1 MKSQKN
7 LGYLYAIG
15 AFTFWGLVPIY
26 FKAVSFVPA
35 LEVLA
40 NRVVWSVLFLA
51 FLLIVTKQ
59 YKYLKNILKNPKQLK
74 MLLLSSALVTTNWL
88 VFIIAINTNQLV
100 EASFGYFI
108 NPLVSILLAFI
119 FLKERLDKVQSFAVF
134 LAFLAVLY
142 QIFTL
147 KSFPFI
153 ALALAFS
160 FAFYGLVR
168 KKVDLVAMPGLFIET
183 LLMSPVAI
191 LYMIYLNYTG
201 YSHLHLSLD
210 HSTLLLILAGFV
222 TVVPLAWFNAAATKI
237 PYSTLGFIQYI
248 GPTLSFLLALFLY
261 HEPFDTDKFI
271 SFFFIWVALLIF
283 SINSFYKTKQQKH
296 NL

>member
-1 MKSQKN
+1 MKSQKKI
-7 LGYLYAIG
+7 GYFYAIG

-35 LEVLA
+35 FEVLA
-40 NRVVWSVLFLA
+40 NRIVWSVVFLA
-51 FLLIVTKQ
+51 FLLIITKQ
-59 YKYLKNILKNPKQLK
+59 YKYLKNIFQTPKQLK
-74 MLLLSSALVTTNWL
+74 MLLLSSLLVTTNWL
-88 VFIIAINTNQLV
+88 IFIIAINTNQLTQ
-100 EASFGYFI
+100 ASFGYFV
-108 NPLVSILLAFI
+108 NPLVSMFLAFL
-119 FLKERLDKVQSFAVF
+119 FLKEKLNKVQSFAVL
-134 LAFLAVLY
+134 LAFTAVLY

-168 KKVDLVAMPGLFIET
+168 KKINLVAMPGLFIET
-183 LLMSPVAI
+183 LLISPVAFFYM
-191 LYMIYLNYTG
+191 LYLDATKV
-201 YSHLHLSLD
+201 SHLHLSLD
-210 HSTLLLILAGFV
+210 HSTLLLILAGFI

-261 HEPFDTDKFI
+261 HEPFDIHKFI
-271 SFFFIWVALLIF
+271 SFFIIWVALFIF
-283 SINSFYKTKQQKH
+283 SINSFYNSKK
-296 NL
+296 

>member
-1 MKSQKN
+1 MINKKEKI
-7 LGYLYAIG
+7 GYFYAIG

-26 FKAVSFVPA
+26 FKMVSNIPA

-40 NRVVWSVLFLA
+40 NRVIWSVVFLA
-51 FLLIVTKQ
+51 FLLIITKQ
-59 YKYLKNILKNPKQLK
+59 HRYLKNIFKNFKELK

-88 VFIIAINTNQLV
+88 IFIIAINTNQLV

-108 NPLVSILLAFI
+108 NPLVSVLLAYI
-119 FLKERLDKVQSFAVF
+119 FLKERLNKVQSFA
-134 LAFLAVLY
+134 LLLAVLAVIY

-168 KKVDLVAMPGLFIET
+168 KKVNLVAMPGLFIET
-183 LLMSPVAI
+183 LLMSPVA
-191 LYMIYLNYTG
+191 LVYMMHLEKNSL
-201 YSHLHLSLD
+201 SHLHLSFD
-210 HSTLLLILAGFV
+210 AQTLLLILAGFI

-248 GPTLSFLLALFLY
+248 GPTISFLLAIFIY
-261 HEPFDTDKFI
+261 HEPFDMHKFI
-271 SFFFIWVALLIF
+271 SFALIWIALLIF
-283 SINSFYKTKQQKH
+283 SSNSIYKSAK
-296 NL
+296 NS